1 MSDSPVTAA
10 VIWVGTD
17 DGKVQVTRTHG
28 AVWTDVTGMIAKAG
42 GPADRWVS
50 RVFASGHHAG
60 TAYVTKTGFRHD
72 DFKPYVFK
80 TTDYGATWPFIGQG
94 LPDQPVNVI
103 WEDRINRHLLFLG
116 TDKGVWVSIDDGARW
131 TRMKGSMPDVPVH
144 DLHVHPR
151 EHDLVVATYGRAVYI
166 TDVSVLQQTS
176 EALLA
181 EDMHLFDIDPRAPF
195 QSSGWGN
202 YDFYGDRYRP
212 TPNEPNALVINYYLR
227 DKQDKKIT
235 IRVADLSGLLV
246 RTIEGTSF
254 QGVNT
259 VSWDFRNGER
269 QMQPAGD
276 YLVTLDIDG
285 RKFAKTAKVRH

>member
-1 MSDSPVTAA
+1 M
-10 VIWVGTD
+10 
-17 DGKVQVTRTHG
+17 TRTHG
-28 AVWTDVTGMIAKAG
+28 AVWTDVTAAIAKAG

-50 RVFASGHHAG
+50 RVFASRHDAG
-60 TAYVTKTGFRHD
+60 TAYVTKTGFRHRRLQAVRLQD
-72 DFKPYVFK
+72 DRLRRHV
-80 TTDYGATWPFIGQG
+80 DVSSRQG

-131 TRMKGSMPDVPVH
+131 MRMKGSMPDVPVH

-151 EHDLVVATYGRAVYI
+151 EHDLIVATYGRAVYI
-166 TDVSVLQQTS
+166 TDVSVLQQTT

-181 EDMHLFDIDPRAPF
+181 EDMHLFDIDPRVPF

-227 DKQDKKIT
+227 DTQEQEDH
-235 IRVADLSGLLV
+235 RQSGRHVRSADPDHRGDVAPGPQCRDLGFPECGAPDSSRPATTSSPSRWTAASSRRPRGSG
-246 RTIEGTSF
+246 T
-254 QGVNT
+254 
-259 VSWDFRNGER
+259 D
-269 QMQPAGD
+269 GD
-276 YLVTLDIDG
+276 QS
-285 RKFAKTAKVRH
+285 A